1 MPNTWEAT
9 LGAVPEGRS
18 TSFRVWAPTSE
29 VVELVLE
36 PSGVRRSLARHQTG
50 MFYGSYDDVSTG
62 DRYRYSLD
70 GEGPF
75 PDPSSRWQPD
85 GVHGA
90 SVVVDPHGF
99 AWTDRRWTGLPLVG
113 LVFYELHVGTFSP
126 AGTFAGATT
135 LLPQLQDLGVTA
147 LELMPVADFPGAR
160 NWGYDGVCPFAP
172 AHAYG
177 TPDDLRRFV
186 DAAHALGLAVFLDVV
201 YNHTGPDG
209 SYLGRFSPYYF
220 SRRHASPWGAGI
232 NLDGAHAAPVRQF
245 FIENALHWIHEYHMD
260 GVRLDAT
267 HAIQDDGPRHFLAEL
282 AAGVHES
289 VSDRLVHVIAE
300 DHRNLAVMTTP
311 SVERGWGLDAVWAD
325 DFHHQ
330 MRRLLAGDRDGYY
343 RDFTGTTADIATTVR
358 QGWFF
363 TGQYSEHL
371 QEHRGTAP
379 TSLPPERFVVCLQ
392 NHDQVGNRALGD
404 RLHHGIEAAA
414 YRAASVLLLTLP
426 QTPLLFMG
434 QEWAASSPFLYFT
447 DHEPALGRLVTE
459 GRRREFKDFA
469 AFADEQARQR
479 IPDPQELDTFLVS
492 RLDWAERS
500 SEPHASTL
508 ALYRAVL
515 AFRRSELAPES
526 STSFDIHAIDTDTL
540 VMKRTCRDG
549 RRALVVVRLRGAGG
563 VDVSGHAS
571 VGEAR
576 GWTVAL
582 TSADW
587 SAGVSRPTVEGAGAT
602 LAVRFHEPAAV
613 IFTEVR
619 GFEERVAPG
628 AATQG
633 RNVS

>member
-1 MPNTWEAT
+1 MPDAWGST
-9 LGAVPEGRS
+9 LGAVPVGRG
-18 TSFRVWAPTSE
+18 TSFRVWAPTSA

-36 PSGVRRSLARHQTG
+36 PHGECRSLARHQTG
-50 MFYGSYDDVSTG
+50 MFCGSYEDVGPG
-62 DRYRYSLD
+62 DRYRFRLD
-70 GEGPF
+70 GQGPF
-75 PDPSSRWQPD
+75 PDPASRWQPD

-90 SVVVDPHGF
+90 SAVVDPRGF
-99 AWTDRRWTGLPLVG
+99 VWTDRHWTGLPLAD

-126 AGTFAGATT
+126 AGTFAGAVA
-135 LLPQLQDLGVTA
+135 LLPHLRDLGVSA
-147 LELMPVADFPGAR
+147 VELMPVADFPGSR
-160 NWGYDGVCPFAP
+160 NWGYDGVSLFAP
-172 AHAYG
+172 ARAYG
-177 TPDDLRRFV
+177 TPDDLRRLV
-186 DAAHALGLAVFLDVV
+186 DAAHSLGLTVFLDVV

-220 SRRHASPWGAGI
+220 TDRHASPWGAGI
-232 NLDGAHAAPVRQF
+232 NLDGEHAPPVRQF
-245 FIENALHWIHEYHMD
+245 FVENALHWIHEYHMD

-282 AAGVHES
+282 AARVHES
-289 VSDRLVHVIAE
+289 TPDRLVHVIAE

-311 SVERGWGLDAVWAD
+311 PDEGGWGLDAVWAD

-343 RDFTGTTADIATTVR
+343 RDFTGTTADIASTVR
-358 QGWFF
+358 HGWFF

-371 QEHRGTAP
+371 HEHRGTDP
-379 TSLPPERFVVCLQ
+379 FGLPPERFIVCLQ

-404 RLHHGIEAAA
+404 RLHHAVDGAA
-414 YRAASVLLLTLP
+414 YRAASVLLLTQP
-426 QTPLLFMG
+426 HPPLLFMG

-469 AFADEQARQR
+469 AFADEGARER
-479 IPDPQELDTFLVS
+479 IPDPQALDTFLAS
-492 RLDWAERS
+492 RLDWTERS
-500 SEPHASTL
+500 AEPHASTL
-508 ALYRAVL
+508 ALYRAVI
-515 AFRRSELAPES
+515 AFRRTELAAES
-526 STSFDIHAIDTDTL
+526 ATSFNIRALDDDTI
-540 VMKRTCRDG
+540 VMRRTCRDG

-563 VDVSGHAS
+563 VDVSDHAS
-571 VGEAR
+571 IGGSR

-587 SAGVSRPTVEGAGAT
+587 SDGAFRPAVDDAGAT

-619 GFEERVAPG
+619 GFEGRVAPV
-628 AATQG
+628 ALMEG